1 MNDSQKGDSQKAF
14 IDFARQLYNQEAK
27 GFISDSEK
35 GKIFSFET
43 YLREMEHPADVII
56 AWCDLAKKNDY
67 LATMAKKLKRY
78 HWPSNI
84 KVLGNALLW
93 IMAATICIY
102 VLIAAFLLLFDVS
115 LWHWKTFISFVLAGP
130 VLLLVYL
137 VVLYRKALKKR
148 GPGNDK
154 GKQTLSF
161 IIKYFDND
169 ELTFA
174 RAKSRL
180 FVEK

>member
-1 MNDSQKGDSQKAF
+1 MNDSLKDVSEKAF
-14 IDFARQLYNQEAK
+14 TDFARQLYHQQAK

-43 YLREMEHPADVII
+43 YLREMEHPADVIT

-67 LATMAKKLKRY
+67 LATTAKKLKRY

-84 KVLGNALLW
+84 KVLGKMSLW

-102 VLIAAFLLLFDVS
+102 VLIAAFLLLFGVS
-115 LWHWKTFISFVLAGP
+115 LWHWKTFISFVLTGP

-137 VVLYRKALKKR
+137 VVLYSKALKKR
-148 GPGNDK
+148 GREN
-154 GKQTLSF
+154 GKSKQVLSC
-161 IIKYFDND
+161 IIKYLDND

>member
-1 MNDSQKGDSQKAF
+1 MNDSPKDVSQKAF
-14 IDFARQLYNQEAK
+14 IDFARQLYHQQAK

-43 YLREMEHPADVII
+43 YLREMEHPADVIS
-56 AWCDLAKKNDY
+56 AWCDLAKKYNY
-67 LATMAKKLKRY
+67 LETMAKKLKRY

-84 KVLGNALLW
+84 KVLGKMTLW
-93 IMAATICIY
+93 ILAATICTY
-102 VLIAAFLLLFDVS
+102 VLIAAFLLLFGVS

-137 VVLYRKALKKR
+137 IVLYMKALKKR
-148 GPGNDK
+148 GRGNGKD
-154 GKQTLSF
+154 KQTLLF